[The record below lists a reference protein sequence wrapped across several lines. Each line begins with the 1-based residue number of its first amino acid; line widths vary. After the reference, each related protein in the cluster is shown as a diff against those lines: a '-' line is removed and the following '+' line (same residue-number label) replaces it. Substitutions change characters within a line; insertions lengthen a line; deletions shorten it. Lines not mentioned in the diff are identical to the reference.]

1 MLHLL
6 KVDYNIILIVLYY
19 SIQVKFNGIEFAA
32 KVIHRLLI
40 QPGSVVVDNYIRE
53 CRLMSTISHANIVQ
67 FVGLCHLPEESE
79 LPLLV
84 MELMDYNLHCYL
96 LAKCNS
102 NLPLSLRQS
111 ILEDVAKGL
120 TYLHSLSDP
129 IIHRDLTATNVLL
142 NSALVAKISDFGNSR
157 LLPNHFNP
165 KKLSTIPGT
174 ALYMPPE
181 ASGDDY
187 GTKLDI
193 FSFGHLALFTLTQVS
208 LIYIGIIT

>member
-1 MLHLL
+1 MINIELDLC
-6 KVDYNIILIVLYY
+6 YNFYLP
-19 SIQVKFNGIEFAA
+19 QVKFNGMEFAA
-32 KVIHRLLI
+32 KIIHSSLI

-96 LAKCNS
+96 LDECNS

-165 KKLSTIPGT
+165 KKLSNIPGT

-193 FSFGHLALFTLTQVS
+193 FSFGHLALFTLTQAS
-208 LIYIGIIT
+208 LIFIGI